1 MLNFLNFS
9 LKFIITFLIVLLLFT
24 LSTLWYF
31 SIGLPDYKKL
41 SNYQPP
47 ISSRVY
53 SENGKLIA
61 EYAIE
66 KRLFVPFE
74 SIPEKVINSFLSAE
88 DKNFFQ
94 HPGVDVKGILRA
106 IIKNIKNIAQNKR
119 LEGASTITQQV
130 AKNFLLTNEV
140 SMKRKIKEAI
150 LAFRIERAY
159 TKKRILE
166 LYLNQIYLG
175 QGTYGIAAASLEY
188 FDKSIKELTYPD
200 TALLAALPKAPSKYN
215 PYRYP
220 EVAEFR
226 RNLVL
231 KNLEENN
238 IITKKQLNKFKKVKI
253 ILKKRKI
260 EIVNEANSYTE
271 EVRRTVNEKYGFEK
285 LYSQGLSIRTPLNID
300 YQIQAIKSLRKGL
313 ENYDRRHG
321 WRGPLANKFKDK
333 NWRSKLDKFKL
344 DPTLNWKLAEIIKL
358 NNSQINFKIVEEK
371 KENIKGILFLK
382 NLNWTIPPK
391 KFISDRYKIG
401 DIIFVKKE
409 NNSWLLK
416 QYPKVNGGIVIL
428 DPHTGDVKALAGG
441 FNFKSSE
448 FNRVTQAKRQP
459 GSAFK
464 PIVYAAALEN
474 GFAPNS
480 IILDAP
486 FVESQG
492 VGLKNWKPEN
502 YGKKFYGPST
512 FRKGIEYSRN
522 LMTVRIA
529 KNLGIDKILD
539 LSKKLN
545 IYNEIPELLS
555 VSLGA
560 AETTLINL
568 TSSYAPFVNGGKK
581 IEPNLISR
589 IQDRRGK
596 TIFKIENRKCIG
608 CDKFIDQSVEYPK
621 IENTNERVFSEET
634 AYQMVSILRGAVER
648 GTAKKLKSL
657 NVPLAGKTGTTNDNY
672 DAWFIGFS
680 SNLVIGVYVGFDNPK
695 SLGKFETGSK
705 AALPIFK
712 DFIENAMYRDD
723 FDDFRIPENIYLTS
737 LNYDTGL
744 KSAPGEKNTII
755 EALKLKDINN
765 IDNNNLISI
774 SGRDKLIQFRQFY

>member
-1 MLNFLNFS
+1 MLRFLNFS
-9 LKFIITFLIVLLLFT
+9 IKFLIVFSIVILVFT

-53 SENGKLIA
+53 SADGKLIA
-61 EYAIE
+61 EYAIQ
-66 KRLFVPFE
+66 KRLFVPYD
-74 SIPEKVINSFLSAE
+74 SIPKVVINSFLSAE
-88 DKNFFQ
+88 DKNFFN
-94 HPGVDVKGILRA
+94 HPGIDAKGIIRA
-106 IIKNIKNIAQNKR
+106 IINNIKNISQNKR

-130 AKNFLLTNEV
+130 AKNFLLNNEV

-159 TKKRILE
+159 SKERILE

-188 FDKSIKELTYPD
+188 FDKSIKELNYKD
-200 TALLAALPKAPSKYN
+200 AALLAALPKAPSKYN
-215 PYRYP
+215 PYKYP
-220 EVAEFR
+220 EVGKFR
-226 RNLVL
+226 RDLVL
-231 KNLEENN
+231 ENLMD
-238 IITKKQLNKFKKVKI
+238 NKFITEGQYQKLKKSKLN
-253 ILKKRKI
+253 LKKRKI

-271 EVRRTVNEKYGFEK
+271 EVRRSVKENYGFEK
-285 LYSQGLSIRTPLNID
+285 LYSQGLSIKTPLNIN
-300 YQIQAIKSLRKGL
+300 YQIQALSSLRKGI
-313 ENYDRRHG
+313 EQYDKRHG
-321 WRGPLANKFKDK
+321 WRGPITNKFKDK
-333 NWRSKLDKFKL
+333 NWESKLEKYKL
-344 DPTLNWKLAEIIKL
+344 DPTLKWELAEITEIDNSNIYFKTIKKRKNLQGVL
-358 NNSQINFKIVEEK
+358 NK
-371 KENIKGILFLK
+371 KNIK
-382 NLNWTIPPK
+382 WTIPNNK
-391 KFISDRYKIG
+391 EIRDKHKIG
-401 DIIFVKKE
+401 DIFFVKKE
-409 NNSWLLK
+409 SNYWNLK
-416 QYPKVNGGIVIL
+416 QYPKVNGGIVVL
-428 DPHTGDVKALAGG
+428 DPFTGDVKALVGA
-441 FNFKSSE
+441 FNYKSSE

-474 GFAPNS
+474 GFSPNT

-492 VGLKNWKPEN
+492 EGLKNWKPEN

-512 FRKGIEYSRN
+512 LRKGIEYSRN

-529 KNLGIDKILD
+529 KMLGLNKILD
-539 LSKKLN
+539 LSKKLD
-545 IYNEIPELLS
+545 IYEEIPELLS

-568 TSSYAPFVNGGKK
+568 TAAYAPFVNGGKK

-596 TIFKIENRKCIG
+596 TIYQIKNRKCIG
-608 CDKFIDQSVEYPK
+608 CDKFI
-621 IENTNERVFSEET
+621 IESEEFPSIKNTNEQVISKET
-634 AYQMVSILRGAVER
+634 AFQMTSILKGAVDR
-648 GTAKKLKSL
+648 GTGKKLKTL

-695 SLGKFETGSK
+695 TLGRYETGSK

-712 DFIENAMYRDD
+712 DFVENGLFKDD
-723 FDDFRIPENIYLTS
+723 FKDFSIPNNIYLTS
-737 LNYDTGL
+737 INYDTGL
-744 KSAPGEKNTII
+744 KSTSKDKNTII
-755 EALKLKDINN
+755 EALKLRDINK
-765 IDNNNLISI
+765 INNNELISI
-774 SGRDKLIQFRQFY
+774 SGNDNLIKFRQFY